1 MALYDGGEALAGH
14 VHGRVPA
21 QRLRILA
28 TRRPPL
34 GSEKSGLRCD
44 LRCRCQMQRLTFGAQ
59 TSEVCRVLCVTPYTS
74 YLRATRFDHYTTAHA
89 AIRAG

>member
-14 VHGRVPA
+14 VHSRVPA

-34 GSEKSGLRCD
+34 GCEQSGLRCH
-44 LRCRCQMQRLTFGAQ
+44 LRRRCQMQRLAFGAQ
-59 TSEVCRVLCVTPYTS
+59 TTEVCRVLWVTPYTS
-74 YLRATRFDHYTTAHA
+74 DLHTPRFDHHTAAHS